1 MKNKVDKH
9 GNCLTQQLVYGG
21 GFRSVIFLF
30 SPLSVPFLLHLPN
43 PISLLLS
50 ASQDWLHNLWDPVK
64 NLNVGSLIKII
75 KNFNMATPK
84 H

>member
-1 MKNKVDKH
+1 MEIVSHSNWYMV
-9 GNCLTQQLVYGG
+9 GALEVL
-21 GFRSVIFLF
+21 FSFL